1 MTTPARRP
9 GVPESAHALEAWRR
23 SPRLARSWPAAI
35 PPFGVTT
42 HPSALTN
49 LSVSGGVAQLAER
62 YVRNVEAVGSNPI
75 TSTIHLVGSPR
86 ESSSCWT
93 FASTSRVTH
102 GVYGRIS
109 RRVIKI
115 AQCRVMH
122 AIPRHPG
129 DTLHVCGLASGRGGG
144 AVGCS
149 TQP

>member
-9 GVPESAHALEAWRR
+9 GVPESADALKAWRR

-75 TSTIHLVGSPR
+75 TSTKKVQVNGLKVGLPQR
-86 ESSSCWT
+86 
-93 FASTSRVTH
+93 H
-102 GVYGRIS
+102 QQMS
-109 RRVIKI
+109 RRKSLITFYSTI
-115 AQCRVMH
+115 RYLL
-122 AIPRHPG
+122 G
-129 DTLHVCGLASGRGGG
+129 D
-144 AVGCS
+144 
-149 TQP
+149 